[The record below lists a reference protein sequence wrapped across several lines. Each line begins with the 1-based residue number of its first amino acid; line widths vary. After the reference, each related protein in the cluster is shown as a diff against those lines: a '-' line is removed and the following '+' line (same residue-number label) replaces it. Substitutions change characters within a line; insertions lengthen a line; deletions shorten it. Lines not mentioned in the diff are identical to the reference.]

1 MIEEREPILDAMRN
15 YKPEPGDEQLDSLIQ
30 LALYEGLLPRTGF
43 DWVLQH
49 GSLCNAVT
57 IMSGRQLPMSAE
69 DRHYCVGRVL
79 DVLYEELRD
88 RVATDIERREG
99 QPPAESSAPREAR
112 GVVRSMIA
120 TRPELF
126 ADDNYHIDFSHLS
139 MAVQMSLELPPGPA
153 LETARELCE
162 YGEKLGGPYRS
173 NSEPPFDDQYRDHRI
188 YLNAIAGENVDA
200 SVAHFR

>member
-1 MIEEREPILDAMRN
+1 
-15 YKPEPGDEQLDSLIQ
+15 
-30 LALYEGLLPRTGF
+30 
-43 DWVLQH
+43 
-49 GSLCNAVT
+49 
-57 IMSGRQLPMSAE
+57 
-69 DRHYCVGRVL
+69 
-79 DVLYEELRD
+79 
-88 RVATDIERREG
+88 
-99 QPPAESSAPREAR
+99 
-112 GVVRSMIA
+112 VVRSMIA

-200 SVAHFR
+200 SVAHFRQKADSTTVDESGTGPAEVLVQLLLRLNRPQDAVAVARKHLSPVDLPRLAFTADLCQKANDYATLAEVAREQGNAVQYLAGLLAQTTNGHQPS